1 MKPSIIFTL
10 IISLLAY
17 QASKAQSI
25 SNIIN
30 FADKQFVA
38 GNYENA
44 SLEYNRAYFLG
55 YEKRDELLYKIA
67 SCYFHQSN
75 YNMAGNF
82 FDKAYHFA
90 STDSIANEA
99 ILAKALCMLMNEK
112 YVVALAELYNL
123 NDTQINNQLYQSHL
137 INAIAN
143 YQLKNDSASHFAFTQ
158 VLKTSNAPDS
168 AFSILDN
175 EFEKIYR
182 YQKRYNPLRAY
193 ILSAI
198 IPGSGQVISGNFRDG
213 TNSFILVAAL
223 AGISIR
229 IMSLYS
235 FWDAA
240 VAILPWAQR
249 YYIGGMEGA
258 EESAIKK
265 IEAER
270 YNSYLQIIDITN

>member
-1 MKPSIIFTL
+1 ML
-10 IISLLAY
+10 IISLLASLT
-17 QASKAQSI
+17 SKAQTI
-25 SNIIN
+25 SNFIE
-30 FADKQFVA
+30 FADQQFEA
-38 GNYENA
+38 GNYEIA
-44 SLEYNRAYFLG
+44 SREYNRAYFLG
-55 YEKRDELLYKIA
+55 FEKRDELLFKIA
-67 SCYFHQSN
+67 SCYFQQKN
-75 YNMAGNF
+75 YSMAGNF
-82 FDKAYHFA
+82 FDKAYQFA

-99 ILAKALCMLMNEK
+99 VLAKALCMLMNER
-112 YVVALAELYNL
+112 YVIALAELYNL
-123 NDTQINNQLYQSHL
+123 NDTQINNQLFKSQL

-143 YQLKNDSASHFAFTQ
+143 YHLKNDSASHLAFIQ
-158 VLKTSNAPDS
+158 ALKTSNAPDS
-168 AFSILDN
+168 AFTLLDK
-175 EFEKIYR
+175 EFEKVYR

-198 IPGSGQVISGNFRDG
+198 LPGSGQFASGAYHDG
-213 TNSFILVAAL
+213 INSFVLVAAL

-258 EESAIKK
+258 EESAKQK
-265 IEAER
+265 IETKR